1 MAARVCGARSTGSLS
16 RRRRVQGGPR
26 RRRGTQ
32 GESRRCREL
41 RRPAWEEDEDLFD
54 ADLEGDYGLK
64 DVGYSSPSP
73 SQTRSS
79 RGKKSSADE
88 AASYGVEEDFEGEV
102 DPAAKVKRTNG
113 IWVRSRKEFE
123 QVKEQVEQWKKTPS
137 GIRWLRVKDK
147 LYPQDSIPPVGD
159 ATISYARLLEL
170 LAQRRVKRLTVLN
183 EGRDAIVEVP
193 VPNCAND
200 FSYQEAIEGVSEREP
215 EMIYCGEAPEWSME
229 KDRFYCPLP
238 GDLWRD
244 NKFLELCKENLPK
257 RGEDGKIAKE
267 NRLVTDQCY
276 LEIVVH
282 QPDYYWMTT
291 GRVFS
296 ISKPFGTL
304 LVVQFLLTLWYR
316 NKKRKE
322 EEMRKQ
328 KDYFR
333 KSLAKAF
340 NVKGKGGEVKST
352 GVDFADVAGVD
363 KIKSAISQVMEM
375 LVSDISFTKAGV
387 KPPRGMLFYGPPG
400 TGKTMLAKALAGEF
414 NVPFFACNGAE
425 FVEMYEG
432 IAAERVKH
440 IFNTARASSPAIIF
454 IDEIDA
460 LGKKRSAFS
469 DDPGVQE
476 REQGLLQLLIE
487 MDGFRPTER
496 VLVIG
501 ATNMATD
508 LDEALLRPG
517 RFDRKFFIDTPSK
530 QNRFK
535 ILEVHARNR
544 PLIPRKGH
552 PEHDDEDALLLE
564 TARITPGFSG
574 AGLENLLNEATIL
587 AVRRGKKIADMDMIL
602 ELLEQQSIGL
612 KQGGLEPSMPK
623 ERLAMFHAARAIASA
638 LTPGG
643 STLKF
648 VSLAL
653 RKKEVTGLVFE
664 DLDETDEELGWWRLL
679 YLERGVPEGG
689 KTAEG
694 GDDFSLFSNSL
705 LPLCVGKAVEEGWF
719 GEGSCSQLSS
729 TDLAKACELGASLL
743 NTQMGGETAWSKG
756 AGEREKQLA
765 ALISKAS
772 EEAADFIKVHR
783 NSIRVLASALL
794 EDRDVPLSEIHTIL
808 EESEERAFP
817 GHLTFHH
824 TSAKAGMLSF

>member
-1 MAARVCGARSTGSLS
+1 M
-16 RRRRVQGGPR
+16 
-26 RRRGTQ
+26 
-32 GESRRCREL
+32 
-41 RRPAWEEDEDLFD
+41 
-54 ADLEGDYGLK
+54 
-64 DVGYSSPSP
+64 
-73 SQTRSS
+73 
-79 RGKKSSADE
+79 
-88 AASYGVEEDFEGEV
+88 
-102 DPAAKVKRTNG
+102 
-113 IWVRSRKEFE
+113 
-123 QVKEQVEQWKKTPS
+123 
-137 GIRWLRVKDK
+137 RWLRIKDK
-147 LYPQDSIPPVGD
+147 FYPQDSLPPVGD
-159 ATISYARLLEL
+159 ATISYSRLLEL
-170 LAQRRVKRLTVLN
+170 LAQRRVKRLTILN

-200 FSYQEAIEGVSEREP
+200 FSYQEAIPGVSENEP

-244 NKFLELCKENLPK
+244 NSFLELCKENFPK
-257 RGEDGKIAKE
+257 RGPDGKIAKE
-267 NRLVTDQCY
+267 NRLMTDQCY
-276 LEIVVH
+276 LELVMH
-282 QPDYYWMTT
+282 KPDYYWMTT
-291 GRVFS
+291 GRIFS
-296 ISKPFGTL
+296 ISKPFATL
-304 LVVQFLLTLWYR
+304 LLVQFLLTMWYR

-340 NVKGKGGEVKST
+340 NVKSKDGETKST

-440 IFNTARASSPAIIF
+440 IFNTARANSPSIIF

-460 LGKKRSAFS
+460 LGKRRSAFS

-508 LDEALLRPG
+508 LDDALLRPG

-535 ILEVHARNR
+535 ILEVHAKNR

-552 PEHDDEDALLLE
+552 SKYDDNDELLLE

-587 AVRRGKKIADMDMIL
+587 AVRRGEKIADMNMIL
-602 ELLEQQSIGL
+602 ELLELQSIGL
-612 KQGGLEPSMPK
+612 KQGGLSAGTLAK
-623 ERLAMFHAARAIASA
+623 EKLALFHASRAIACCINSD
-638 LTPGG
+638 LRGQ
-643 STLKF
+643 LKF
-648 VSLAL
+648 VSLGI
-653 RKKEVTGLVFE
+653 RKKKVTGLVFE
-664 DLDETDEELGWWRLL
+664 GLDVTDEELRWWDILQMSNS
-679 YLERGVPEGG
+679 G
-689 KTAEG
+689 G
-694 GDDFSLFSNSL
+694 GDAANLQQSL
-705 LPLCVGKAVEEGWF
+705 LPLCVGRAAEEYLF
-719 GEGSCSQLSS
+719 GTGSISQLSVADS
-729 TDLAKACELGASLL
+729 
-743 NTQMGGETAWSKG
+743 
-756 AGEREKQLA
+756 
-765 ALISKAS
+765 SKAS
-772 EEAADFIKVHR
+772 QLSQELISSGIGGKLHPGGSSKE
-783 NSIRVLASALL
+783 VLQEQLL
-794 EDRDVPLSEIHTIL
+794 LLAETQDVA
-808 EESEERAFP
+808 RAFVR
-817 GHLTFHH
+817 
-824 TSAKAGMLSF
+824 SNRNAIQVSSLSFAPAHSNFCLLFSNNLCFAFFSLFSSGTCK